1 MEIIL
6 TAMWFLIK
14 GILSKSVAHG
24 LFSGSLDNI
33 LKMKM
38 IKTAL
43 STYKKLRNT
52 SWWNSFYKKTETW
65 WKEFNLRGIFP
76 KYTCININIYS
87 LSLSLIDELTV
98 LTRCSAQLRT
108 SQVVWGPLPPL
119 SYTWLPLNSFHQRHG
134 SVYTSHTIYILWTCS
149 ALNVKNI
156 NFLVL
161 RKKYF

>member
-52 SWWNSFYKKTETW
+52 SWWNSFYKK
-65 WKEFNLRGIFP
+65 P
-76 KYTCININIYS
+76 
-87 LSLSLIDELTV
+87 
-98 LTRCSAQLRT
+98 
-108 SQVVWGPLPPL
+108 
-119 SYTWLPLNSFHQRHG
+119 RHG
-134 SVYTSHTIYILWTCS
+134 EKGLTLEVYFQNIL
-149 ALNVKNI
+149 A
-156 NFLVL
+156 
-161 RKKYF
+161 

>member
-52 SWWNSFYKKTETW
+52 SW
-65 WKEFNLRGIFP
+65 
-76 KYTCININIYS
+76 
-87 LSLSLIDELTV
+87 
-98 LTRCSAQLRT
+98 
-108 SQVVWGPLPPL
+108 
-119 SYTWLPLNSFHQRHG
+119 
-134 SVYTSHTIYILWTCS
+134 
-149 ALNVKNI
+149 
-156 NFLVL
+156 
-161 RKKYF
+161 